1 MISGNMRVLAT
12 IAGTTASSFDF
23 NSDNMAGCTIFCLQY
38 AFAANTSMNAAISLN
53 CSTSNFYQTRH
64 NFDEATSAGAGG
76 DTSHLIWQCNDDSNA
91 PYLAGDGQTASGDN
105 IGGELWVKSNLRS
118 SSYPLLYWRNSRW
131 TSADDI
137 AMTTSYAYN
146 SGITGAQITSI
157 LLTASSGN
165 LNSAR
170 MTLWGGLD

>member
-1 MISGNMRVLAT
+1 MISGNMRVLST
-12 IAGTTASSFDF
+12 IAGTTASSFNF
-23 NSDNMAGCTIFCLQY
+23 NSSNMVGCTIFCLQY
-38 AFAANTSMNAAISLN
+38 AFAANASMNAAITIN
-53 CSTSNFYQTRH
+53 GEGSNYNQTQH
-64 NFDEATSAGAGG
+64 NFDEYTSAAAGG
-76 DTSHLIWQCNDDSNA
+76 DSSNLVWDTDDDSNA
-91 PYLAGDGQTASGDN
+91 PYLAGAGQTGSGDN

>member
-1 MISGNMRVLAT
+1 MINGNMRVLAT
-12 IAGTTASSFDF
+12 IANTTASSFEF
-23 NSDNMAGCTIFCLQY
+23 NSNNMAGCTIFCLQY
-38 AFAANTSMNAAISLN
+38 AFAANTSSSVAISLN
-53 CSTSNFYQTRH
+53 GSTSNFYQTRH
-64 NFDEATSAGAGG
+64 NFDEATSAAGG
-76 DTSHLIWQCNDDSNA
+76 GDVSHLVWECNDVSSA
-91 PYLAGDGQTASGDN
+91 PYLTGNGATASGDN

-157 LLTASSGN
+157 LLTASGGN
-165 LNSAR
+165 MNSAF
-170 MTLWGGLD
+170 MTL